1 MIKDPL
7 SPTVF
12 ETMRTYNG
20 RVRAFD
26 LHFNRLIESWRLIN
40 KQTPSASSIST
51 IRNKI
56 TNEISE
62 NLIGYGYLTPKKA
75 FTNHP
80 NNQEQAIRAYLSA
93 ELEIS
98 VEHSELDQT
107 YIHRSCSIMTTH
119 IPSAFPLAAKHIA
132 RQPWEQARHQLKCD
146 EILLCDL
153 TGAPLETNHSNFW
166 ILEMDCSPQECLAQ
180 LSINAQYPLRHLRWY
195 THPADGQILS
205 GVTRQL
211 TISILK
217 TLGAQVFEQKNE
229 PLKTGQNQVYLLT
242 STLKSI
248 SWVKS
253 VDRVEQTPHPF
264 IPLLFPLIDG
274 YLSVY

>member
-1 MIKDPL
+1 MVKEPL

-26 LHFNRLIESWRLIN
+26 LHFNRLIESWKLIN
-40 KQTPSASSIST
+40 KQTPLASTIST
-51 IRNKI
+51 IRNK
-56 TNEISE
+56 TTKLISK
-62 NLIGYGYLTPKKA
+62 NKLSYGYFTPEKNL
-75 FTNHP
+75 TNHP
-80 NNQEQAIRAYLSA
+80 FNQEQAIRVYLSA
-93 ELEIS
+93 ELELS
-98 VEHSELDQT
+98 VEFSDLDQT

-119 IPSAFPLAAKHIA
+119 IPSLFPLAAKHIA
-132 RQPWEQARHQLKCD
+132 RQSWDQVRHELKCD

-153 TGAPLETNHSNFW
+153 AGAPLETNHSNFW

-180 LSINAQYPLRHLRWY
+180 LSVNTPYPLRHLRWY

-205 GVTRQL
+205 GITRQL
-211 TISILK
+211 IITIFK
-217 TLGAQVFEQKNE
+217 TLGAQVFEQRSA
-229 PLKTGQNQVYLLT
+229 PLKTDQDQVYFLT

-248 SWVKS
+248 AWVKS
-253 VDRVEQTPHPF
+253 VDRVPQIPYPF